1 MTAGNNTLEKKKNSA
16 IKDDGDGDIL
26 CWGSE
31 NLAMHVKILSFN
43 IYWLPVNSLVLYE
56 IQDE

>member
-1 MTAGNNTLEKKKNSA
+1 MTAGNNTLEKKKKNSA

-43 IYWLPVNSLVLYE
+43 IY
-56 IQDE
+56 